1 MVCEKTNDSFV
12 IARYDLALRGTG
24 DTLGTRQS
32 GVPGFILGDVI
43 QDANILEVARED
55 AQALL
60 KHIHDPGYE
69 QIKNYIDMTIAR
81 ATYLD

>member
-1 MVCEKTNDSFV
+1 MHN
-12 IARYDLALRGTG
+12 
-24 DTLGTRQS
+24 
-32 GVPGFILGDVI
+32 GFILGDVI